1 LVLNIEKYV
10 GYRQACQQP
19 RCGEAMASEGHAD
32 GTVGKA
38 LDVLDMV
45 ASHGRPVRFSDL
57 LAQSEYPKATL
68 YRLLQTLTHQGM
80 LTLDP
85 DLGTYALGVRLVR
98 LAHAAWAQSSL
109 APIARPYLDEL
120 ATKTAETIHLAQ
132 MDQGQVLYVDKRN
145 AARPVE
151 MFAQA
156 GKVGPAYCTGVGKA
170 MMAYLPPEALE
181 QALARQSFLRHTDRT
196 LDTRAKL
203 LAELEAIRQRGHA
216 WDREEHEPG
225 IICCAVPIVSRAG
238 RVIGA
243 VSVTSTTARTT
254 LDALGDL
261 APTIKDIAGR
271 IAAEAESW
279 RFPEQA

>member
-1 LVLNIEKYV
+1 L
-10 GYRQACQQP
+10 GAD
-19 RCGEAMASEGHAD
+19 GHAD

-45 ASHGRPVRFSDL
+45 ARHGRPVRFSDL
-57 LAQSEYPKATL
+57 LAQADYPKATL
-68 YRLLQTLTHQGM
+68 YRLLQTLTSQGM
-80 LTLDP
+80 LTHDP
-85 DLGTYALGVRLVR
+85 DQGTYALGVRLVR

-120 ATKTAETIHLAQ
+120 AAETGETIHLAQ
-132 MDQGQVLYVDKRN
+132 MDLGQVLYVDKRN

-170 MMAYLPPEALE
+170 MLAYLSPEALE
-181 QALARQSFLRHTDRT
+181 AALARQSFHHHTDHT
-196 LDTRAKL
+196 LDTPEKL
-203 LAELEAIRQRGHA
+203 LAELTAIRARGHA
-216 WDREEHEPG
+216 FDREEHEPG
-225 IICCAVPIVSRAG
+225 IICCAVPILTRSG

-243 VSVTSTTARTT
+243 LSVTSTTARTT
-254 LDALGDL
+254 LGALEGK
-261 APTIKDIAGR
+261 AARIKDIAAR

-279 RFPEQA
+279 RFPEQN